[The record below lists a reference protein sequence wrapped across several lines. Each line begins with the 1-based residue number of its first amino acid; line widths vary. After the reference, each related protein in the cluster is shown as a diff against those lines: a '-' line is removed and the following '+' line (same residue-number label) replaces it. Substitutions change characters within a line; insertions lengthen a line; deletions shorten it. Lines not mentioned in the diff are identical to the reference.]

1 MLVTVSAES
10 DAEREERLARQGQG
24 EDSQESVDEV
34 KRAEAAAHA
43 VQQGER
49 WLHTYL
55 VIGNIKEAERDKIM
69 TRPLLY

>member
-1 MLVTVSAES
+1 M
-10 DAEREERLARQGQG
+10 
-24 EDSQESVDEV
+24 DEV

-55 VIGNIKEAERDKIM
+55 VIGNIKEAERDKVM